1 VPGAGPR
8 TQRTEASH
16 TLFDV
21 EGWPLVLLGLRI
33 AAVALLY
40 LFLFSAFWALRGELS
55 ATRTPSAEPLPTA
68 PPRPDPEPYR
78 EPAPGPARP
87 PRRSPARVAMASA
100 SVALVIVLAGGAL
113 FAIGDALR
121 SRGDPPEVPTDQA
134 AASVAPFGPPAVTPV
149 SGQVTVGLAATTDAQ
164 LRVTVDGTVQFQG
177 TLAAGQRQAWDGR
190 QRIQVWT
197 DSGRTLLLA
206 VNGRNLGPYSH
217 AMGHPDWN
225 RIDFGFWP
233 GWTQ

>member
-1 VPGAGPR
+1 V
-8 TQRTEASH
+8 S
-16 TLFDV
+16 
-21 EGWPLVLLGLRI
+21 
-33 AAVALLY
+33 
-40 LFLFSAFWALRGELS
+40 
-55 ATRTPSAEPLPTA
+55 
-68 PPRPDPEPYR
+68 
-78 EPAPGPARP
+78 
-87 PRRSPARVAMASA
+87 ASA
-100 SVALVIVLAGGAL
+100 ALIIVLAGGAF

-121 SRGDPPEVPTDQA
+121 SRGDLPVVPAEQA
-134 AASVAPFGPPAVTPV
+134 AAPGAQSGPPAVTPA

-177 TLAAGQRQAWDGR
+177 TLAAGERQAWDGR

-206 VNGRNLGPYSH
+206 VNGQNLGPYSA

-233 GWTQ
+233 GWTR